1 MELPA
6 GWVSVSLDEVAEV
19 SGGIQKQQKR
29 RPVKN
34 VFPFLRVANVGRG
47 SLDLSVIHE
56 VELFDGE
63 IDRFRL
69 QSGDLLVVEGNGSPD
84 QIGRAATWRDEIKD
98 AVHQNHLIRVRPG
111 GMLSSKY
118 LELVWNS
125 RLVSDQL
132 MRVAQ
137 STSGL
142 YTLSTSKL
150 KRVELPLPPLA
161 EQHRIVEA
169 LEGHLSRLDAA
180 VGLMGQA
187 RRRSRVLTRS
197 VVERAQSGNLAGPE
211 ESDGSADSL
220 LANIAGLSEGATS
233 MKRRKSSTFHP
244 LSGSVSLP
252 AHWSV
257 RPLGDLCS
265 LIEYGTS
272 AKAHSE
278 PSGGDVPVLRMGNIQ
293 NGRLDWGN
301 LKYLSGGQDGI
312 DKLLLNDGDILFNRT
327 NSAELVGKAAVYRAV
342 NGPATFASYL
352 IRCRTW
358 PGVDPDWVALCINS
372 AEGRRYINSVVSQ
385 QVGQANVNG
394 TKLSSFPIML
404 PPSNEQTRIVRNAE
418 EWNDSVARAGALV
431 AQSLKWA
438 GHLRQSVLNRA
449 FTGALVPQDPADE
462 PAATLLARI
471 QADRAAQPKAK
482 RSRRTP
488 AAPRK
493 AKAPAIS
500 APAPTPAPTHAVQ
513 QEFDL

>member
-6 GWVSVSLDEVAEV
+6 GWAISTLDQVAAWG
-19 SGGIQKQQKR
+19 SGGTPKAGTSAYYGGGI
-29 RPVKN
+29 PWAVI
-34 VFPFLRVANVGRG
+34 G
-47 SLDLSVIHE
+47 DLS
-56 VELFDGE
+56 DGPLRE
-63 IDRFRL
+63 TASTLTEAGIANSSAKWVPAGAVLIAMYGSIGKLGIAECSVTTNQAIAYAAPDDRVIDRKFLFWYLRS
-69 QSGDLLVVEGNGSPD
+69 QRAELL
-84 QIGRAATWRDEIKD
+84 RAGKGGAQ
-98 AVHQNHLIRVRPG
+98 QNISQTV
-111 GMLSSKY
+111 
-118 LELVWNS
+118 
-125 RLVSDQL
+125 
-132 MRVAQ
+132 
-137 STSGL
+137 
-142 YTLSTSKL
+142 L
-150 KRVELPLPPLA
+150 KAWPVPIPPLA

-180 VGLMGQA
+180 VGLMGHA
-187 RRRSRVLTRS
+187 RTRSRILSRS

-211 ESDGSADSL
+211 ESDDSADSL
-220 LANIAGLSEGATS
+220 LADIAGLSEGASS
-233 MKRRKSSTFHP
+233 MKRRKSPAFHP
-244 LSGSVSLP
+244 LSGSVSP
-252 AHWSV
+252 PTHWSV

-301 LKYLSGGQDGI
+301 LKYLSRGQDGI

-372 AEGRRYINSVVSQ
+372 VEGRRYINSVVSQ

-404 PPSNEQTRIVRNAE
+404 PPSSEQTRIVRNAE
-418 EWNDSVARAGALV
+418 EWNDLVARAGALV
-431 AQSLKWA
+431 AQSLKRV
-438 GHLRQSVLNRA
+438 GHLRQSVLDRA
-449 FTGALVPQDPADE
+449 FTGALVPQDPTDE
-462 PAATLLARI
+462 PATALLARI

-482 RSRRTP
+482 RPRRTATAPRKPKAP
-488 AAPRK
+488 AAPEP
-493 AKAPAIS
+493 APAPS
-500 APAPTPAPTHAVQ
+500 PTPAPTHAVQ